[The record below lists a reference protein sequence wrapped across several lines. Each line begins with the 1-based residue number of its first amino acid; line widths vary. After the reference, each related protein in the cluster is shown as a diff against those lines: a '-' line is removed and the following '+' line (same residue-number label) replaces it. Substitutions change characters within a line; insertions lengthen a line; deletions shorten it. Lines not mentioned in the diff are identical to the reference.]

1 MRAKLFLTFISIL
14 SFTALFSNDEEIFA
28 KAEKLYRAEKYDE
41 AIQLYES
48 SLEENEISAVT
59 FFNIGNCYYKKSDF
73 IHALLYYEKSAKYDP
88 ANEMTKLNI
97 EITQSKITENKE
109 DLNTGISGWFYTIVN
124 SRKADH
130 WTYLSLG
137 LSLLGT
143 VFLFL
148 MFFSPKISLKRMSL
162 ATAFVSFA
170 FSIIF
175 MFFSWSQISYFNADD
190 TGIIITTNAEARSEP
205 NADSKAVFIVP
216 GGMKIK
222 ILQEKEDWTE
232 ISLNANVGWVKTEEL
247 ERL

>member
-1 MRAKLFLTFISIL
+1 MKKLIYLLFFIFVSGNIFA
-14 SFTALFSNDEEIFA
+14 SDEEIFA

-41 AIQLYES
+41 AIKLYES
-48 SLEENEISAVT
+48 TLEENEISAVT

-88 ANEMTKLNI
+88 TNEMTKLNI

-130 WTYLSLG
+130 WTYLSIG
-137 LSLLGT
+137 LSILGT

-205 NADSKAVFIVP
+205 TANSKAVFIVP

>member
-1 MRAKLFLTFISIL
+1 MKIKIFLLFTFL
-14 SFTALFSNDEEIFA
+14 FTAIHLFADDEEIFA
-28 KAEKLYRAEKYDE
+28 EAEKAYRAAEYDE
-41 AIQLYES
+41 AIKLYES
-48 SLEENEISAVT
+48 TLEENEISAVT

-88 ANEMTKLNI
+88 TNEMTKLNI

-137 LSLLGT
+137 LSILGT

-175 MFFSWSQISYFNADD
+175 MFFSWSQISYYSAED

-205 NADSKAVFIVP
+205 NANSKAVFIVP

-222 ILQEKEDWTE
+222 ILQEKGDWTE
-232 ISLNANVGWVKTEEL
+232 ISLNANVGWIKKQEL
-247 ERL
+247 ESL